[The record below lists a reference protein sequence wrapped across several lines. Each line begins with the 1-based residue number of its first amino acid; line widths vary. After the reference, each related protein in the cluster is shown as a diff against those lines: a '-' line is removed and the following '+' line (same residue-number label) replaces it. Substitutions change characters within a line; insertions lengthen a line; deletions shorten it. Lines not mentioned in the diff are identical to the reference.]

1 MESPDQNG
9 ASTSDIACDDEVPG
23 HDRDADS
30 EAALLGE
37 TIAGNYRIEEVIGVG
52 GMGSVYRARQ
62 LSLDRMVALKV
73 LHPRCSRDP
82 QYVARFR
89 VEAMAASRLE
99 HPHSVRILDFGQGR
113 RPAAGTGTSTGSQNA
128 PLLYLAMEYVRGRT
142 LLDIIEASWPLGQRR
157 IVDLLSQV
165 LSALA
170 VAHDLGIVHRDLKP
184 ENVLVCQEPGDDG
197 YPVEV
202 AKVCDFG
209 IAKLIACTGS
219 QPDGEPTATSMS
231 AELGRIT
238 QTGTVIGTPDY
249 FSPEQARAE
258 PLDARSDLYS
268 VGVVL
273 YHALAGRLPF
283 EAANPLAVSYMQVS
297 LPPPPPS
304 QFLSVPP
311 ALETICLKAMA
322 KRPGDRFQSAR
333 EMRAALRAI
342 PDDRLTRRNT
352 LVAAAGRPTVKFT
365 RSSWPPPV
373 NTWSVSTR
381 LKAALIAIA
390 AAGALAAAL
399 AQPWKS
405 DPPVP
410 DTAQPAAAAVTGSLP
425 AAQVMPTSVPP
436 PSRPPTL
443 APGHSLTGTP
453 TADIK
458 NEGQRPRRRSW
469 RHDSDGVLPPSFM
482 LP

>member
-1 MESPDQNG
+1 
-9 ASTSDIACDDEVPG
+9 
-23 HDRDADS
+23 
-30 EAALLGE
+30 LLGK

-113 RPAAGTGTSTGSQNA
+113 RPASGTDTGSGTDNKQA

-142 LLDIIEASWPLGQRR
+142 LLDIIEAHWPLGQRR

-197 YPVEV
+197 HPVEV

-209 IAKLIACTGS
+209 IAKLIDCAGKELE
-219 QPDGEPTATSMS
+219 GEPTASIS

-238 QTGTVIGTPDY
+238 LAGTVIGTPDY

-283 EAANPLAVSYMQVS
+283 EAANPLAVSYMQVA

-304 QFLSVPP
+304 QFLAVPP

-342 PDDRLTRRNT
+342 PDVGPNRRNT
-352 LVAAAGRPTVKFT
+352 TLAAGRPTVKFT
-365 RSSWPPPV
+365 RLSGLPPV
-373 NTWSVSTR
+373 TTWATSTR
-381 LKAALIAIA
+381 VKAALLAVA
-390 AAGALAAAL
+390 AAGALAAVL
-399 AQPWKS
+399 ARPWRS
-405 DPPVP
+405 TPAPTP
-410 DTAQPAAAAVTGSLP
+410 TPTDTAQPPAAGTGSLP
-425 AAQVMPTSVPP
+425 AAQMPLTAPPGSPP
-436 PSRPPTL
+436 PALEPLPVPR
-443 APGHSLTGTP
+443 LTGTP

-458 NEGQRPRRRSW
+458 TDGHRSRRRGL
-469 RHDSDGVLPPSFM
+469 RPGRDRDGVLPPSFM

>member
-1 MESPDQNG
+1 MPGQDRESDN
-9 ASTSDIACDDEVPG
+9 AT
-23 HDRDADS
+23 
-30 EAALLGE
+30 ALLGK

-113 RPAAGTGTSTGSQNA
+113 RPAAGTGNQNA

-197 YPVEV
+197 HPVEV

-209 IAKLIACTGS
+209 IAKMIDCAGS
-219 QPDGEPTATSMS
+219 EPDGGPTAASIS

-238 QTGTVIGTPDY
+238 QAGTVIGTPDY
-249 FSPEQARAE
+249 FSPEQARAG

-283 EAANPLAVSYMQVS
+283 EAANPLAVSYMQVA

-304 QFLSVPP
+304 QFLAVPP

-342 PDDRLTRRNT
+342 PDDRLARRNT
-352 LVAAAGRPTVKFT
+352 VVAAGRPTIKFT

-373 NTWSVSTR
+373 NTWKTSTR
-381 LKAALIAIA
+381 LKAALIAVA

-405 DPPVP
+405 APPP
-410 DTAQPAAAAVTGSLP
+410 TDTPQQSAAATGTLP

-436 PSRPPTL
+436 APPTTTPAL
-443 APGHSLTGTP
+443 APTPAPGPPLTGTP

-458 NEGQRPRRRSW
+458 NEGHRPRRRPW
-469 RHDSDGVLPPSFM
+469 RHDNDGVLPPSFM

>member
-1 MESPDQNG
+1 MVS
-9 ASTSDIACDDEVPG
+9 SDLDPRAPAGPG
-23 HDRDADS
+23 GPAPGTDRDT
-30 EAALLGE
+30 ENERALLGK

-113 RPAAGTGTSTGSQNA
+113 RPSAGNRHT

-142 LLDIIEASWPLGQRR
+142 LLDIIEGHWPLGQRR

-197 YPVEV
+197 LPVET

-209 IAKLIACTGS
+209 IAKMIDCARRDPTG
-219 QPDGEPTATSMS
+219 PPVPTNVT

-238 QTGTVIGTPDY
+238 LAGTVIGTPDY

-283 EAANPLAVSYMQVS
+283 EAANPLAVSYMQVT

-304 QFLSVPP
+304 QFLAVPP
-311 ALETICLKAMA
+311 ALESICLKAMA
-322 KRPGDRFQSAR
+322 KRPADRFQSAR

-342 PDDRLTRRNT
+342 PDVGVSQQRTSIALTGPRTTLIKRLP
-352 LVAAAGRPTVKFT
+352 LAQ
-365 RSSWPPPV
+365 
-373 NTWSVSTR
+373 R
-381 LKAALIAIA
+381 LSFWTGSMRVRAALV
-390 AAGALAAAL
+390 ALAAASAL
-399 AQPWKS
+399 AALGEPWLRSALRSTSGSQSAQPLAS
-405 DPPVP
+405 ARGSQPSQPTITPTPPPQPAPPPVG
-410 DTAQPAAAAVTGSLP
+410 QVGTG
-425 AAQVMPTSVPP
+425 A
-436 PSRPPTL
+436 
-443 APGHSLTGTP
+443 P

-458 NEGQRPRRRSW
+458 SDGHRVRRRAW
-469 RHDSDGVLPPSFM
+469 RHDNDGVLPPSFM

>member
-1 MESPDQNG
+1 MVSPDLPG
-9 ASTSDIACDDEVPG
+9 AAGPVLDME
-23 HDRDADS
+23 RDTES
-30 EAALLGE
+30 ERALLGK

-113 RPAAGTGTSTGSQNA
+113 RPAAGDKKA
-128 PLLYLAMEYVRGRT
+128 PPLLYLAMEYVRGRT
-142 LLDIIEASWPLGQRR
+142 LLDIIEAHWPLSQRR

-184 ENVLVCQEPGDDG
+184 ENVLVCQELGDEG
-197 YPVEV
+197 QPVEV

-209 IAKLIACTGS
+209 IAKLIDCRVS
-219 QPDGEPTATSMS
+219 EPTGPQVATSISSEM
-231 AELGRIT
+231 GRIT
-238 QTGTVIGTPDY
+238 LAGTVIGTPDY

-283 EAANPLAVSYMQVS
+283 EAANPLAVSYMQVTS
-297 LPPPPPS
+297 PPPPPS
-304 QFLSVPP
+304 KFRVVPP
-311 ALETICLKAMA
+311 ALETLCLKAMS
-322 KRPGDRFQSAR
+322 KRPADRFQSAR

-342 PDDRLTRRNT
+342 PDDDLSRRRTTTAVAWPAVKVTRVSGLSAVVTWASSPRVRAV
-352 LVAAAGRPTVKFT
+352 LIAVAAV
-365 RSSWPPPV
+365 
-373 NTWSVSTR
+373 
-381 LKAALIAIA
+381 
-390 AAGALAAAL
+390 GALAAAL
-399 AQPWKS
+399 AEPWHKPPAPPPAPS
-405 DPPVP
+405 PGIARAPAAEAPEPAAHALPASISAPPVP
-410 DTAQPAAAAVTGSLP
+410 APVPERPVTS
-425 AAQVMPTSVPP
+425 
-436 PSRPPTL
+436 
-443 APGHSLTGTP
+443 TP

-458 NEGQRPRRRSW
+458 SDGARLRRRTW
-469 RHDSDGVLPPSFM
+469 RRDGDGVLPPSFM

>member
-1 MESPDQNG
+1 
-9 ASTSDIACDDEVPG
+9 
-23 HDRDADS
+23 
-30 EAALLGE
+30 
-37 TIAGNYRIEEVIGVG
+37 
-52 GMGSVYRARQ
+52 
-62 LSLDRMVALKV
+62 
-73 LHPRCSRDP
+73 
-82 QYVARFR
+82 
-89 VEAMAASRLE
+89 
-99 HPHSVRILDFGQGR
+99 
-113 RPAAGTGTSTGSQNA
+113 
-128 PLLYLAMEYVRGRT
+128 MEYVRGRT
-142 LLDIIEASWPLGQRR
+142 LLDIIEAHWPLGQRR

-197 YPVEV
+197 HPVEV

-209 IAKLIACTGS
+209 IAKLITCAGS
-219 QPDGEPTATSMS
+219 QPDGAPTATSIS

-238 QTGTVIGTPDY
+238 QAGTVIGTPDY

-410 DTAQPAAAAVTGSLP
+410 DTAQPPAATVTGSLP
-425 AAQVMPTSVPP
+425 AAQVLPTSVPP
-436 PSRPPTL
+436 PSPAPAL
-443 APGHSLTGTP
+443 APAPAPALAAPLTGTP

-458 NEGQRPRRRSW
+458 NEGHRPRRRSW
-469 RHDSDGVLPPSFM
+469 RHDNDGVLPPSFM
-482 LP
+482 LR

>member
-1 MESPDQNG
+1 MIENDA
-9 ASTSDIACDDEVPG
+9 ASLV
-23 HDRDADS
+23 
-30 EAALLGE
+30 GE
-37 TIAGNYRIEEVIGVG
+37 TIAGKYAVEQLLALG
-52 GMGSVYRARQ
+52 GMGAVYRARQ
-62 LSLDRMVALKV
+62 VALDRTVALKI
-73 LHPRCSRDP
+73 LHPDLACDR
-82 QYVARFR
+82 QYVERFR
-89 VEAMAASRLE
+89 IEAQAASRLE
-99 HPHSVRILDFGQGR
+99 HLHSVRIIDFGEDG
-113 RPAAGTGTSTGSQNA
+113 PG
-128 PLLYLAMEYVRGRT
+128 LLYIAMEYAEGINLAAV
-142 LLDIIEASWPLGQRR
+142 IAQEWPLVDQR
-157 IVDLLSQV
+157 IVTLMSDILA
-165 LSALA
+165 ALA
-170 VAHDLGIVHRDLKP
+170 VAHDLGVVHRDLKP
-184 ENVLVCQEPGDDG
+184 ENIVVTQRIGDDG
-197 YPVEV
+197 EPAEV

-209 IAKLIACTGS
+209 IAKMIDCAGS
-219 QPDGEPTATSMS
+219 VRDGAPTATSVS

-238 QTGTVIGTPDY
+238 QAGTVIGTPDY

-283 EAANPLAVSYMQVS
+283 EAANPLAVSYMQVA

-342 PDDRLTRRNT
+342 PDHRLARRNT
-352 LVAAAGRPTVKFT
+352 VVAAGRPTVKFT

-373 NTWSVSTR
+373 NTWRASTR

-405 DPPVP
+405 ALPAT
-410 DTAQPAAAAVTGSLP
+410 DTSTPPAAGTGTLP
-425 AAQVMPTSVPP
+425 AEALPTYVPP
-436 PSRPPTL
+436 PPPAPAL
-443 APGHSLTGTP
+443 APAPGHPLTGRDMS
-453 TADIK
+453 ADIK
-458 NEGQRPRRRSW
+458 NDQRPRRRSW
-469 RHDSDGVLPPSFM
+469 RHDNDGVLPPSFM
-482 LP
+482 LR

>member
-1 MESPDQNG
+1 M
-9 ASTSDIACDDEVPG
+9 PG
-23 HDRDADS
+23 TIGTRTTRR
-30 EAALLGE
+30 ALLGK

-113 RPAAGTGTSTGSQNA
+113 RRPARPGTGTTPAAVPGHGIRA
-128 PLLYLAMEYVRGRT
+128 RPDAAGHHRGH
-142 LLDIIEASWPLGQRR
+142 WPLGQRR

-197 YPVEV
+197 QPVEV

-209 IAKLIACTGS
+209 IAKLIDCAGS
-219 QPDGEPTATSMS
+219 EPDRPAGAATSVS

-238 QTGTVIGTPDY
+238 LAGTVIGTPDY

-283 EAANPLAVSYMQVS
+283 EAANPLAVSYMQVT

-304 QFLSVPP
+304 QFLAVPP

-322 KRPGDRFQSAR
+322 KRPARSLPERPGDAGRPAR
-333 EMRAALRAI
+333 HSRR
-342 PDDRLTRRNT
+342 RLTRRNT

-365 RSSWPPPV
+365 RSSWPPPL
-373 NTWSVSTR
+373 STPG
-381 LKAALIAIA
+381 AA
-390 AAGALAAAL
+390 
-399 AQPWKS
+399 
-405 DPPVP
+405 
-410 DTAQPAAAAVTGSLP
+410 
-425 AAQVMPTSVPP
+425 
-436 PSRPPTL
+436 
-443 APGHSLTGTP
+443 
-453 TADIK
+453 
-458 NEGQRPRRRSW
+458 RR
-469 RHDSDGVLPPSFM
+469 G
-482 LP
+482 